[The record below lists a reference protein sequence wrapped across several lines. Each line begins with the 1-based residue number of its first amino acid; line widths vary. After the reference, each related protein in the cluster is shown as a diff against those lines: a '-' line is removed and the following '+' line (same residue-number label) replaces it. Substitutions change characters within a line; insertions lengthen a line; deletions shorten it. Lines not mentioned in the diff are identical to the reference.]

1 MDITDIRIISKDIS
15 QKLELEK
22 TFNKSTKSTKSIK
35 PDKVIKDPSPKTI
48 KRNIS
53 RDNFMK
59 FQWPWI
65 I

>member
-1 MDITDIRIISKDIS
+1 MVIIDIRISKDIN

-22 TFNKSTKSTKSIK
+22 TFNKSTKSTK
-35 PDKVIKDPSPKTI
+35 PDKVKDPSPKTI

>member
-1 MDITDIRIISKDIS
+1 MDIIDIRISKDIN

-22 TFNKSTKSTKSIK
+22 TFNKSTKSTKS
-35 PDKVIKDPSPKTI
+35 DKVIKDPSPKTI

>member
-1 MDITDIRIISKDIS
+1 MFMIDIRIRKDIS

-22 TFNKSTKSTKSIK
+22 TFNKSTKSTK
-35 PDKVIKDPSPKTI
+35 PDKVKDPSPKTI

>member
-1 MDITDIRIISKDIS
+1 MIDIRIRKDIS

-22 TFNKSTKSTKSIK
+22 TFNKSTKSTK

>member
-1 MDITDIRIISKDIS
+1 MDITDIRIISKDIN

-22 TFNKSTKSTKSIK
+22 TFNKSNKSSK
-35 PDKVIKDPSPKTI
+35 PERVIKDPSPKTM

>member
-1 MDITDIRIISKDIS
+1 MVIIDIRISKDIN

-22 TFNKSTKSTKSIK
+22 TFNKSNKSSK
-35 PDKVIKDPSPKTI
+35 PERVIKDPSPKTM

>member
-1 MDITDIRIISKDIS
+1 MVIIDIRISNDINK
-15 QKLELEK
+15 KLELEK
-22 TFNKSTKSTKSIK
+22 IFNKSNKSTK
-35 PDKVIKDPSPKTI
+35 PDKVKDPSPKTI

>member
-1 MDITDIRIISKDIS
+1 MDIIDIRISKDIN

-22 TFNKSTKSTKSIK
+22 TFNKSNKSSK
-35 PDKVIKDPSPKTI
+35 PERVIKDPSPKTM

>member
-1 MDITDIRIISKDIS
+1 MVIIDIRISKDIN

-22 TFNKSTKSTKSIK
+22 TFNKSNKSSK
-35 PDKVIKDPSPKTI
+35 PERVIKDPSPKTI

>member
-1 MDITDIRIISKDIS
+1 MDIIDIRISKDIN

-22 TFNKSTKSTKSIK
+22 TFNKSNKSSK
-35 PDKVIKDPSPKTI
+35 PERVIKDPSPKTI

>member
-1 MDITDIRIISKDIS
+1 MVIIDIRISKDIN

-22 TFNKSTKSTKSIK
+22 TFNKSNKSHK
-35 PDKVIKDPSPKTI
+35 PEKVIKDPSPKTM